1 MAGGSAFKMGF
12 PAMNIV
18 TLIKQVPD
26 TAEIK
31 IDPKSGSLIRE
42 GVESIINPDDR
53 HAIELAITLKKDY
66 GGKATAISMGPPQA
80 IDAISEAMG
89 MGIDEGILLTDRN
102 FGGADTWATSFT
114 LGTAI
119 RKLKAYDLIICGRQ
133 AIDGDTAQIGPQIAE
148 FLGLPQLTYVRQ
160 IEEISERK
168 IIVRRA
174 LEDGYEKMES
184 PLPALITVIG
194 EINTPRYP
202 NIDLL
207 INACKEKAK
216 IKTWDAAD
224 LGVTVQEIG
233 LGGSLT
239 RVMKTFSP
247 KTKREGEILNG
258 DKEEIVNQLIDRL
271 HEKHFI

>member
-1 MAGGSAFKMGF
+1 
-12 PAMNIV
+12 MNIV

-26 TAEIK
+26 TTEIK
-31 IDPKSGSLIRE
+31 IDPKTGTLIRE

-53 HAIELAITLKKDY
+53 HAIELAITLKKDF
-66 GGKATAISMGPPQA
+66 GGKTIVISMGPPQA

-89 MGIDEGILLTDRN
+89 MGIDEGILLTDKN

-119 RKLKAYDLIICGRQ
+119 RKLNAYDLIICGRQ

-160 IEEISERK
+160 IEEISEGK

-174 LEDGYEKMES
+174 LEDGYEKIES

-194 EINTPRYP
+194 ELNTPRYP
-202 NIDLL
+202 NNSWKGFMKSILSES
-207 INACKEKAK
+207 NAGFA
-216 IKTWDAAD
+216 
-224 LGVTVQEIG
+224 
-233 LGGSLT
+233 
-239 RVMKTFSP
+239 
-247 KTKREGEILNG
+247 
-258 DKEEIVNQLIDRL
+258 
-271 HEKHFI
+271 

>member
-1 MAGGSAFKMGF
+1 
-12 PAMNIV
+12 MNIV

-26 TAEIK
+26 TTEIK
-31 IDPKSGSLIRE
+31 IDPKTGNLIRE

-66 GGKATAISMGPPQA
+66 GGKTTAISMGPAQA

-89 MGIDEGILLTDRN
+89 MGIDEGILLTDIN

-114 LGTAI
+114 LGMAI
-119 RKLKAYDLIICGRQ
+119 KKLKGYDLIICGRQ
-133 AIDGDTAQIGPQIAE
+133 AIDGDTAQIGPQLAE
-148 FLGLPQLTYVRQ
+148 FLGLPQLTYVKKV
-160 IEEISERK
+160 EEMSEKK

-202 NIDLL
+202 KIDLL
-207 INACKEKAK
+207 INACKDKAK
-216 IKTWDAAD
+216 IQIWDAAD

-239 RVMKTFSP
+239 KVIKTFSP
-247 KTKREGEILNG
+247 KTKREGEILKG
-258 DKEEIVNQLIDRL
+258 DNKEAVNQLIDRL

>member
-1 MAGGSAFKMGF
+1 
-12 PAMNIV
+12 MNII

-26 TAEIK
+26 TTEIK
-31 IDPKSGSLIRE
+31 IDPKTGNLIRE

-53 HAIELAITLKKDY
+53 HAIEAAITLKKDF
-66 GGKATAISMGPPQA
+66 GGKTIVISMGPTQA

-119 RKLKAYDLIICGRQ
+119 RKIKRYDLIICGRQ
-133 AIDGDTAQIGPQIAE
+133 AIDGDTAQIGPQLAE
-148 FLGLPQLTYVRQ
+148 FLGLPQVTYVKN
-160 IEEISERK
+160 IEEINEKRV
-168 IIVRRA
+168 IVQRA
-174 LEDGYEKMES
+174 LEDGYEKIEC

-194 EINTPRYP
+194 EINTPSYP
-202 NIDLL
+202 KIDFL
-207 INACKEKAK
+207 IDACKDKAK
-216 IKTWDAAD
+216 ITVWDAAD

-239 RVMKTFSP
+239 RVIKTFSP
-247 KTKREGEILNG
+247 KTKREGELLKG
-258 DKEEIVNQLIDRL
+258 DKEEVVNQIIDRL